1 MAKTKLINKKES
13 IQFNLPNGTKSTVFK
28 NGDEAAEWYVQNF
41 PRTGYHITTQQ
52 PLSQQPNNPTVTL
65 PEITVYPNVAAKKQ
79 AEEDQNNKE
88 QIINGN
94 YFGHKFTPTEAN
106 II

>member
-41 PRTGYHITTQQ
+41 PRTGYHITT
-52 PLSQQPNNPTVTL
+52 
-65 PEITVYPNVAAKKQ
+65 
-79 AEEDQNNKE
+79 
-88 QIINGN
+88 
-94 YFGHKFTPTEAN
+94 
-106 II
+106 